1 MIRRKRARL
10 SSENDSREPE
20 GSRLSPSKVDPLFE
34 IIHEDDAL
42 LVINK
47 PAGLVCHPTKGDIYS
62 SLISR
67 ARLHVGD
74 GTDLHLI
81 NRLDR
86 ETSGV
91 VLIAKGLESAR
102 AMRRVFEER
111 RVTKTYQ
118 AIVAGHLKRG
128 AGVIEEPIDRDRSS
142 IVAIK
147 RMVSDDGK
155 TAFTEFETIR
165 EFTRPEG
172 DFSLL
177 CVRPRSGRTHQIRVH
192 LSQLGYPIV
201 GDKIYGPDEQLFL
214 DFIEGRLTEEQW
226 QTLILPH
233 QALHA
238 ESLEFE
244 LAGVSRRFCAAPE
257 PWFAE
262 FLVPV
267 PASPSET
274 DET

>member
-10 SSENDSREPE
+10 SSENDSRIPE
-20 GSRLSPSKVDPLFE
+20 RSQQSPTKVDPLFE

-47 PAGLVCHPTKGDIYS
+47 PAGLVCHPTKGDVYS

-67 ARLHVGD
+67 ARLHVDD

-91 VLIAKGLESAR
+91 VLIAKGQESVR
-102 AMRRVFEER
+102 AMRRVFEQR

-118 AIVAGHLKRG
+118 AIVAGHLKPG
-128 AGVIEEPIDRDRSS
+128 AGVIEEPIGRDQSS
-142 IVAIK
+142 IVAIR
-147 RMVSDDGK
+147 RMVSAEGK
-155 TAFTEFETIR
+155 SAFTEYETIR

-172 DFSLL
+172 IFSLL
-177 CVRPRSGRTHQIRVH
+177 RVRPRTGRTHQIRVH
-192 LSQLGYPIV
+192 LAHLGHPIV
-201 GDKIYGPDEQLFL
+201 GDKIYGPDERIFL
-214 DFIEGRLTEEQW
+214 AFVERRMTPNQAEI
-226 QTLILPH
+226 LILPH

-244 LAGVSRRFCAAPE
+244 LEGESYTFRSEPE
-257 PWFAE
+257 PWFTE
-262 FLVPV
+262 FLDPV
-267 PASPSET
+267 PATTGCESS
-274 DET
+274 

>member
-1 MIRRKRARL
+1 M
-10 SSENDSREPE
+10 
-20 GSRLSPSKVDPLFE
+20 DPLFE

-47 PAGLVCHPTKGDIYS
+47 PAGLVCHPTKGDVYS

-67 ARLHVGD
+67 ARLHVDD

-91 VLIAKGLESAR
+91 VLIAKGLESVR
-102 AMRRVFEER
+102 AMRRVFEQR

-118 AIVAGHLKRG
+118 AIVAGHLKPG
-128 AGVIEEPIDRDRSS
+128 AGVIEEPIGRDQSS

-147 RMVSDDGK
+147 RMVSAEGK
-155 TAFTEFETIR
+155 AAFTEYVTTR
-165 EFTRPEG
+165 EFKRPEG

-177 CVRPRSGRTHQIRVH
+177 RVRPRTGRTHQIRVH
-192 LSQLGYPIV
+192 LAHLGHPIV
-201 GDKIYGPDEQLFL
+201 GDKIYGPDERIFL
-214 DFIEGRLTEEQW
+214 AFVERRMTPNQAEI
-226 QTLILPH
+226 LILPH

-244 LAGVSRRFCAAPE
+244 LEGESYTFRSEPE
-257 PWFAE
+257 PWFTK
-262 FLVPV
+262 FLDPV
-267 PASPSET
+267 PAATGCEPK
-274 DET
+274 